1 MGWLGMKRPETLE
14 WGREGWKGGRTKREL
29 RPRAEKGKVIC
40 GSDLRHRGGVMV
52 EMIRMR

>member
-1 MGWLGMKRPETLE
+1 MPETLE

-40 GSDLRHRGGVMV
+40 GSDLQEVVVVRRVGI
-52 EMIRMR
+52 IRVA

>member
-1 MGWLGMKRPETLE
+1 MKRSETLE